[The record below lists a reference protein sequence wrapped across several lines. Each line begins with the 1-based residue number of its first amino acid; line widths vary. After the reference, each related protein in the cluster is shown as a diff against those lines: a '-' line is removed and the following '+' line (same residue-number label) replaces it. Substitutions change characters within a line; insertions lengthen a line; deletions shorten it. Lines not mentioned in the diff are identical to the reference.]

1 MLSRI
6 ILRWLKPLRTSITE
20 EQRPHLR
27 LPFISEGQQRP
38 FLLPLFIFES
48 GPIQLPT
55 ISKEQCFPS
64 QLPLSR
70 SKCVIVLLPPFVFGG
85 QLLPLRLLAILSKVW
100 QRPLPLLA
108 VLYLQLLGDV

>member
-6 ILRWLKPLRTSITE
+6 ILRWLQPLITTITK
-20 EQRPHLR
+20 EQRPQLQ

-48 GPIQLPT
+48 RPIQLPT
-55 ISKEQCFPS
+55 ISKEQWLLS

-70 SKCVIVLLPPFVFGG
+70 PKCELVLLPPFVFGG